1 MRIKF
6 HLLYLTTFLFLGI
19 TFAQD
24 KPVFSSLDIFEL
36 EWVTSPQISP
46 DGQTIVYVRNG
57 MDIMKDQRT
66 SRLWMVAVD
75 GTNHQKLSNNDVN
88 ESSPKWS
95 PRGDRLA
102 FTAATNNGSE
112 VFIYW
117 TNSGKIAR
125 ISQLPYSPQGIQWS
139 PDGKHLVFSM
149 FVDGEELK
157 LVPPLKKPK
166 GAEWAERP
174 RVTTRF
180 KHERDGGGK
189 MKPGFN
195 HIFIL
200 PADGG
205 TARQV
210 TSGDY
215 NHGSGLSWSADGS
228 QILFSSNRNEDWEY
242 DFRNSEIYSLDLSSG
257 NITALTDRNG
267 PDHSICV
274 VGSAKKIAYLGYDDK
289 REAYQNTLLYTM
301 KIDGSGM
308 KVISE
313 KFDFGIE
320 QPIWDNNGKG
330 IYFMYDEKGNTK
342 IGHMDMSGK
351 VRKIVDNVGGTSI
364 GRPYAGGTFSVAQ
377 NGTIAYTQSS
387 PLHPSELA
395 IIKKG
400 EKEAKQIISLNE
412 DLLGQRT
419 LGQVEEVWYKS
430 SFDQRDIQGWIVTP
444 PNYDPNKKYPL
455 LVENHGG
462 PILNYGDRFSPE
474 FQLYAA
480 AGYIVFY
487 PNPRGSTSYGEE
499 FANLLLNNYPGED
512 YIDVM
517 DGVDALL
524 KKGITSEDSL
534 YVTGGSAGGIMTAW
548 MIGKN
553 NRFRSAAVVKPV
565 MNWISKTLTADNYF
579 AYANTRYPGQPWENV
594 ENYWKFSPISLVG
607 NIETPTLVMVGLAD
621 LRTPLSEAKQLYHAL
636 KIRKIDTALI
646 EIPGASH
653 FISKRPS
660 HLISKIEYILAWFE
674 RTR

>member
-1 MRIKF
+1 MKIKMYTICIAMF
-6 HLLYLTTFLFLGI
+6 LLLGNVFSQ
-19 TFAQD
+19 T
-24 KPVFSSLDIFEL
+24 KPFFSSLDVFEL
-36 EWVTSPQISP
+36 EWVSDPQISP
-46 DGQTIVYVRNG
+46 NGQTIVYVRNG
-57 MDIMKDQRT
+57 MDIMKDKRIG
-66 SRLWMVAVD
+66 RLWMTHID
-75 GTNHQKLSNNDVN
+75 GTGHQKLSNNDVN
-88 ESSPKWS
+88 ESSPRWS
-95 PRGDRLA
+95 PTGDRLA
-102 FTAATNNGSE
+102 FTASTENGSE

-117 TNSGKIAR
+117 TSSGKIAR
-125 ISQLPYSPQGIQWS
+125 ISQLPYSPQGIKWS
-139 PDGKHLVFSM
+139 PDGKHLAFSM

-157 LVPPLKKPK
+157 LVSPPNKPK
-166 GAEWAERP
+166 GAEWADAP

-189 MKPGFN
+189 MKPGFT
-195 HIFIL
+195 HIFVL

-210 TSGDY
+210 TTGDF
-215 NHGSGLSWSADGS
+215 NHGNGLNWSADS
-228 QILFSSNRNEDWEY
+228 QTILFSSNRNKDWEY
-242 DFRNSEIYSLDLSSG
+242 DFRNSEIYALDLSTEKV
-257 NITALTDRNG
+257 TALTDRNG
-267 PDHSICV
+267 PDHSVAIQPK
-274 VGSAKKIAYLGYDDK
+274 GKKIAYLGYDDK
-289 REAYQNTLLYTM
+289 REAYQNTLLHTM
-301 KIDGSGM
+301 HIDGSGK
-308 KVISE
+308 KVMSQN
-313 KFDFGIE
+313 FDFGIE
-320 QPIWDNNGKG
+320 QPTWTPNGNG
-330 IYFMYDEKGNTK
+330 ILFMYDEKGNTK
-342 IGHMDMSGK
+342 IGHMDMSGRTSE
-351 VRKIVDNVGGTSI
+351 VIHNVGGTSI
-364 GRPYAGGTFSVAQ
+364 GRPYAGGSFSVAQ
-377 NGTIAYTQSS
+377 NGTIAFTQSS
-387 PLHPSELA
+387 PMHPAELA
-395 IIKKG
+395 ILKRG
-400 EKEAKQIISLNE
+400 EKTAKQIISLNN

-430 SFDQRDIQGWIVTP
+430 SYDQRDIQGWIITP

-462 PILNYGDRFSPE
+462 PISNYGDRFTPE

-499 FANLLLNNYPGED
+499 FANLLLNNYPSED
-512 YIDVM
+512 YLDVM

-579 AYANTRYPGQPWENV
+579 AYANTRYPGQPWENM

-607 NIETPTLVMVGLAD
+607 NIETPTLVMVGLDD

-636 KIRKIDTALI
+636 KIRQIDTALV

-674 RTR
+674 RSR

>member
-1 MRIKF
+1 MKIKMYSTCITMF
-6 HLLYLTTFLFLGI
+6 FLLGTA
-19 TFAQD
+19 FAQN
-24 KPVFSSLDIFEL
+24 KPSFSSLDIFEL

-46 DGQTIVYVRNG
+46 NGQTIVYVRNG

-66 SRLWMVAVD
+66 SRLWMVQVD
-75 GTNHQKLSNNDVN
+75 GKNHQKLSNNDVN
-88 ESSPKWS
+88 ESSPSWS
-95 PRGDRLA
+95 PNGDRLA
-102 FTAATNNGSE
+102 FTASTDNGSE

-117 TNSGKIAR
+117 ANSGKIAR

-139 PDGKHLVFSM
+139 PDGKHLAFSM

-157 LVPPLKKPK
+157 LVSPPKKPK

-215 NHGSGLSWSADGS
+215 NHGSDLSWSANGK
-228 QILFSSNRNEDWEY
+228 QILFSSNRNQDWEY

-274 VGSAKKIAYLGYDDK
+274 NGSAKRIAYLGYDDK
-289 REAYQNTLLYTM
+289 REAYQNTLLHTM
-301 KIDGSGM
+301 KIDGSSK

-320 QPIWDNNGKG
+320 QPTWDNNGKG

-351 VRKIVDNVGGTSI
+351 VREIIDNVGGTSI
-364 GRPYAGGTFSVAQ
+364 GRPYAGGSFSVAQ

-400 EKEAKQIISLNE
+400 EKKAMQIISLNE

-512 YIDVM
+512 YLDVM

-607 NIETPTLVMVGLAD
+607 NIETPTLVMVGLND

-636 KIRKIDTALI
+636 KIRKIDTALV